1 VNEVP
6 QMDSIPVVL
15 QQTAARVSHR
25 PAIIWG
31 AGPEQEVIS
40 YAELAVTVER
50 VAAGLARLGV
60 EAGDR
65 VALLLPNCPQFVYA
79 WMAAARLGAMAVAM
93 NPILAPEEVAYIVGD
108 SGAKVLVG
116 VERTA
121 PLVLAMA
128 ERCNCVEHA
137 VIAAED
143 VPEGAVDFRALVVED
158 TSGLPAPPDA
168 EEVAALQYTS
178 GTTGRPRGAMLTH
191 ANLLSNARASVE
203 AVRMTEE
210 DVFLAVLPLFHI
222 FGATVTMMI
231 PIVMGAAS
239 AHLPRFEP
247 LPTLEMIERAGVTIF
262 CGVPSMFAV
271 LAALKGAHG
280 PDLSTL
286 RLCISGGAALPRDL
300 TPIIE
305 QRYDTTLLEGYGP
318 TEASPVIS
326 VNRTRETRKIGSV
339 GPPLPGVEVE
349 IRDEQGQRMKTG
361 EIGEICARGPNIMRG
376 YWRDEEKT
384 AAAVRDGW
392 LSTGDL
398 GHVDEDGYIYIV
410 DRKTDM
416 IIVGGLNVYPR
427 EVEDVIRLLEP
438 VRDVAV
444 VGASSRLR
452 GETVAAFIELHEGGS
467 LDERDVVEHCS
478 EYLARYKV
486 PRRVRFIGDLPR
498 SATGKVLKRE
508 LRGRFGLRT

>member
-1 VNEVP
+1 
-6 QMDSIPVVL
+6 MDSIPVVL
-15 QQTAARVSHR
+15 QQTAARVPDR
-25 PAIIWG
+25 PAILF
-31 AGPEQEVIS
+31 ADQTIS
-40 YAELAVTVER
+40 YAQLAVTVER
-50 VAAGLARLGV
+50 VAAGLADLGV
-60 EAGDR
+60 EQGDR
-65 VALLLPNCPQFVYA
+65 VGLLLPNCPQFAYA
-79 WMAAARLGAMAVAM
+79 YLAAARLGAMAVPM
-93 NPILAPEEVAYIVGD
+93 NPILAPEEVAYVLTD
-108 SGAKVLVG
+108 SGAKVIVG

-121 PLVLAMA
+121 ELVTAMA
-128 ERCNCVEHA
+128 NRCDCVEQA
-137 VIAAED
+137 VIAAGEI
-143 VPEGAVDFRALVVED
+143 PEGAVDFRALVVED

-168 EEVAALQYTS
+168 EQVACLQYTS

-191 ANLLSNARASVE
+191 ANLLSNARASAE
-203 AVRMTEE
+203 AVSMTEE
-210 DVFLAVLPLFHI
+210 DVFLAVLPLFHV
-222 FGATVTMMI
+222 FGATVTMII
-231 PIVMGAAS
+231 PITMGAAS

-247 LPTLEMIERAGVTIF
+247 LPVLETIERAGVTIF

-271 LAALKGAHG
+271 LAALKSAHG

-305 QRYDTTLLEGYGP
+305 ERYDTTLLEGYGP

-326 VNRTRETRKIGSV
+326 VNRTRESRKIGSV

-349 IRDEQGQRMKTG
+349 IRDEDARQMKVG
-361 EIGEICARGPNIMRG
+361 EIGEICARGPNVMRG
-376 YWRDEEKT
+376 YWQDEEKT
-384 AAAVRDGW
+384 AAAIRDGW
-392 LSTGDL
+392 LYTGDL

-427 EVEDVIRLLEP
+427 EVEDVIRLLDA

-452 GETVAAFIELHEGGS
+452 GETVCAFIELHEGGS
-467 LDERDVVEHCS
+467 LDESEIIEHCS
-478 EYLARYKV
+478 EHLARYKV
-486 PRRVRFIGDLPR
+486 PRTIRFTGELPR

-508 LRGRFGLRT
+508 LRGRFSLRG

>member
-1 VNEVP
+1 
-6 QMDSIPVVL
+6 MDSIPVVL
-15 QQTAARVSHR
+15 QQTAARVPQR
-25 PAIIWG
+25 PAILF
-31 AGPEQEVIS
+31 AGDTVS
-40 YAELAVTVER
+40 YAELSVTVER
-50 VAAGLARLGV
+50 VAAGLAGLGV
-60 EAGDR
+60 EQGDR
-65 VALLLPNCPQFVYA
+65 VALLLPNCPQFAYA
-79 WMAAARLGAMAVAM
+79 YLAAARLGAMAVPM
-93 NPILAPEEVAYIVGD
+93 NPILAPEEVAYVLTD

-116 VERTA
+116 VEKTA

-128 ERCNCVEHA
+128 DRCDCVEHA

-143 VPEGAVDFRALVVED
+143 VPDGAIDFRALVAED

-168 EEVAALQYTS
+168 EAVACLQYTS
-178 GTTGRPRGAMLTH
+178 GTTGRPKGAMLTH
-191 ANLLSNARASVE
+191 ANLLSNARASAE
-203 AVRMTEE
+203 AVSMTEE
-210 DVFLAVLPLFHI
+210 DVFLAVLPLFHV
-222 FGATVTMMI
+222 FGATVTMII
-231 PIVMGAAS
+231 PITMGAAS
-239 AHLPRFEP
+239 AHVPRFEP
-247 LPTLEMIERAGVTIF
+247 LPTLETIERTGVTIF

-280 PDLSTL
+280 PDLSSL

-305 QRYDTTLLEGYGP
+305 ERYATTLLEGYGP

-326 VNRTRETRKIGSV
+326 VNRTRESRKIGSV

-349 IRDEQGQRMKTG
+349 IRDEDGQQVKVG
-361 EIGEICARGPNIMRG
+361 EIGEICAKGPNVMRG
-376 YWRDEEKT
+376 YWQDEEKT
-384 AAAVRDGW
+384 ANAIRDGW
-392 LSTGDL
+392 LYTGDL

-427 EVEDVIRLLEP
+427 EVEDVVRLLEP

-452 GETVAAFIELHEGGS
+452 GETVSAFIELHEGGS
-467 LDERDVVEHCS
+467 LDESEIIEHCS
-478 EYLARYKV
+478 EHLARYKV
-486 PRRVRFIGDLPR
+486 PRTIRFIGELPR

-508 LRGRFGLRT
+508 LRGRFSLRG